1 MKELSI
7 FIDESGDFGE
17 YDYRSPYYIVS
28 FVFHNQENDISLNIT
43 KLDKILTRFNINNN
57 CIHTAPLVRGEEI
70 YQNMDLHA
78 RRKILNSFF
87 AFLKDINISYE
98 SFYVEKKHIEDEV
111 ELTAKLSKQIANF
124 AKDNL
129 SYFQQFNT
137 IKIYYDNGQVELT
150 KILVSIFSGLFID
163 MKFVKVIPSNYKLFQ
178 ASDLFCY
185 FTLAKLKYE
194 TKSLSLIESRFFE
207 SYRQLQRNYL
217 KQVARYQF
225 KIIH

>member
-43 KLDKILTRFNINNN
+43 KLDRILTRFNINNN

-124 AKDNL
+124 AKENL

-150 KILVSIFSGLFID
+150 KILVSIFTGLFID
-163 MKFVKVIPSNYKLFQ
+163 MKFIKVIPSNYKLFQ

-185 FTLAKLKYE
+185 FTLVKLKYE
-194 TKSLSLIESRFFE
+194 TKSLSLIENRFFE

>member
-7 FIDESGDFGE
+7 FIDESGDFEE

-28 FVFHNQENDISLNIT
+28 FVFHNQENDITLNIT
-43 KLDKILTRFNINNN
+43 KLDRILTRFNINNN

-111 ELTAKLSKQIANF
+111 ELTAKLSKQIAYF

-163 MKFVKVIPSNYKLFQ
+163 MKLVKVIPSNYKLFQ
-178 ASDLFCY
+178 VSDLFCY

-194 TKSLSLIESRFFE
+194 TKSLSIIESRFFE

>member
-87 AFLKDINISYE
+87 AFLKDIYISYE

-163 MKFVKVIPSNYKLFQ
+163 MKFVKVIPSNYKLSQ

>member
-43 KLDKILTRFNINNN
+43 KLDRILTRFNINNN

-163 MKFVKVIPSNYKLFQ
+163 MKFIKAIPSNYKLFQ

-194 TKSLSLIESRFFE
+194 TKSLSSIERRFFE

>member
-28 FVFHNQENDISLNIT
+28 FVFHNQENDITINIT
-43 KLDKILTRFNINNN
+43 KLDRILTRFNINNN

-87 AFLKDINISYE
+87 AFLKDINILYE

-194 TKSLSLIESRFFE
+194 TKSLSLIENKFFE

>member
-43 KLDKILTRFNINNN
+43 KLDRILTRFNINNN

-98 SFYVEKKHIEDEV
+98 SFYVEKSILK
-111 ELTAKLSKQIANF
+111 TKLN
-124 AKDNL
+124 
-129 SYFQQFNT
+129 
-137 IKIYYDNGQVELT
+137 
-150 KILVSIFSGLFID
+150 
-163 MKFVKVIPSNYKLFQ
+163 
-178 ASDLFCY
+178 
-185 FTLAKLKYE
+185 
-194 TKSLSLIESRFFE
+194 
-207 SYRQLQRNYL
+207 
-217 KQVARYQF
+217 
-225 KIIH
+225 